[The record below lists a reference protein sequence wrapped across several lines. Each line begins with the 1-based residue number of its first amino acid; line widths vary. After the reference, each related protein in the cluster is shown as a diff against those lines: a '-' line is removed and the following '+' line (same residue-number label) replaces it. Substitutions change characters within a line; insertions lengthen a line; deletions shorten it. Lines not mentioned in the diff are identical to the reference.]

1 VDWND
6 AVQRN
11 KSAIR
16 AHDEMKKDEIMSVH
30 LDLRLK
36 NHSSARVDDRM
47 ESMRKHAKKMAYD
60 YA

>member
-1 VDWND
+1 
-6 AVQRN
+6 
-11 KSAIR
+11 
-16 AHDEMKKDEIMSVH
+16 MKKDEIMSVH